1 MKAPESTERMEFR
14 PWRKQETAAMLSICE
29 KEEVMRYIDGPWSV
43 KRVRGFIEEER
54 ARLVHDGVCRWAV
67 WQKANDRLMGFC
79 GFVRREEGL
88 EIGWR
93 FDPSFWRKGYGY
105 EAARHLV
112 DWAFENRDADLIFAK
127 MHVLNTASYALAE
140 KVGMTRTARVRV
152 AEYDDFQY
160 EISRDAWNAMR

>member
-1 MKAPESTERMEFR
+1 MEFR
-14 PWRKQETAAMLSICE
+14 PWSKQETAAMLSICE
-29 KEEVMRYIDGPWSV
+29 QEEVMRYIDGPWSIE
-43 KRVRGFIEEER
+43 RVRGFIEEER
-54 ARLVHDGVCRWAV
+54 ARLVQHGLCRWAV
-67 WQKANDRLMGFC
+67 WHKADDRLMGFC
-79 GFVRREEGL
+79 GFVRWEAGL

-93 FDPSFWRKGYGY
+93 FDPLFWRQGYGT

-112 DWAFENRDADLIFAK
+112 DWAFENRQADLIFAK

-160 EISRDAWNAMR
+160 EISRETWNARQ

>member
-152 AEYDDFQY
+152 AEYDGFQY
-160 EISRDAWNAMR
+160 EISRVAWNAIR